1 MLKKSTKQSDIQRE
15 WHLIDAKDQVL
26 GRLSTQIATM
36 LTGKNKPYY
45 TTHLDCGDFVVVIN
59 ASKIGVTGRK
69 LTDKKYYRH
78 SGYPGGLKVEDMKDL
93 LARSPEDVIRHAVR
107 GMVSHSKLGNVV
119 FKKLH
124 VFAGTEHP
132 YAAKFVKS
140 ESN

>member
-1 MLKKSTKQSDIQRE
+1 MLKKSTRQSDIQRE

-36 LTGKNKPYY
+36 LIGKNKPYY

-69 LTDKKYYRH
+69 LTEKKYYRH
-78 SGYPGGLKVEDMKDL
+78 SGYPGGLKVEVMKDL
-93 LARSPEDVIRHAVR
+93 LVRSPEDVIRHAVR
-107 GMVSHSKLGNVV
+107 GMVPHTKLGNSV

-124 VFAGTEHP
+124 VFAGPDHP
-132 YAAKFVKS
+132 YAAKFVK
-140 ESN
+140 ENK

>member
-1 MLKKSTKQSDIQRE
+1 MLKKSTKQSDIQRD

-26 GRLSTQIATM
+26 GRLSTQVATM

-45 TTHLDCGDFVVVIN
+45 ASHLDCGDFVVVIN

-69 LTDKKYYRH
+69 LTEKKYYRH

-107 GMVSHSKLGNVV
+107 GMV
-119 FKKLH
+119 
-124 VFAGTEHP
+124 
-132 YAAKFVKS
+132 
-140 ESN
+140 

>member
-1 MLKKSTKQSDIQRE
+1 MLKKSTKQSDIQRN

-26 GRLSTQIATM
+26 GRLSTQVATM
-36 LTGKNKPYY
+36 LTGKNKTYY

-59 ASKIGVTGRK
+59 ANKIGVTGRK
-69 LTDKKYYRH
+69 LTEKKYYRH
-78 SGYPGGLKVEDMKDL
+78 SGYPGGLKVEVMKDL

-107 GMVSHSKLGNVV
+107 GMVPHTKLGNSV

-132 YAAKFVKS
+132 YAAKFAK
-140 ESN
+140 ENK